1 MTNRIQLR
9 RTATTGNVPS
19 LAQLLEGELALN
31 LSDEDL
37 FVSTGSKVVHLNA
50 AASIKTDATHRFL
63 TDNQITELYAP
74 ASASVT
80 GNVKIGANINVNAT
94 GVISLDVADAST
106 MGLLSSF
113 DWKAFD
119 SKQANL
125 GYVPVNQAGDVMLGP
140 LVLNGAPTAANEA
153 ATKSYVDNQDALTV
167 KLAGDTMTGPLVLSA
182 DPAQNLGAATKQY
195 VDGAINTVSGRYGA
209 PVQDLAELTAL
220 LPAAREDKQMRLVED
235 TGAIYRYDAQSTD
248 VADGVGVLVSADAP
262 VTGRWI
268 KVQAATQNHENLF
281 GLLGG
286 AANDH
291 LHVTTAEKNSY
302 DAHLTDTALHVS
314 AAQSTWLDSIN
325 ASSTEVNYLIG
336 VSGPVQTQLDGKQAS
351 LGYTPVDKAGDTM
364 LGMLSLYADPTLAMH
379 AVNLS
384 YLESYVVNGGTF

>member
-9 RTATTGNVPS
+9 RTATPGNVPS

-31 LSDEDL
+31 LSDNDL
-37 FVSTGSKVVHLNA
+37 FVSTGAAVIHLNA
-50 AASIKTDATHRFL
+50 ASSIKTDATHRFL
-63 TDNQITELYAP
+63 TDNQIAELYAP

-80 GNVKIGANINVNAT
+80 GNVKIGANINVNAS
-94 GVISLDVADAST
+94 GVISLDVADVGTA
-106 MGLLSSF
+106 GLLSAA
-113 DWKAFD
+113 DWATFNG
-119 SKQANL
+119 KQANL
-125 GYVPVNQAGDVMLGP
+125 GYVPVNQAGDTMLGA
-140 LVLNGAPTAANEA
+140 LVLNGAPVLANEA
-153 ATKSYVDNQDALTV
+153 ATKSYVDNQDALNI
-167 KLAGDTMTGPLVLSA
+167 KLAGDTMTGLLVLSA

-209 PVQDLAELTAL
+209 PVQDLVDLTAV

-248 VADGVGVLVSADAP
+248 VADGSGILVSDDAP
-262 VTGRWI
+262 STGRWI

-291 LHVTTAEKNSY
+291 LHLTTAEKNSY
-302 DAHLTDTALHVS
+302 DAHLTDTDLHVT

-336 VSGPVQTQLDGKQAS
+336 VTSAVQTQLDGKQAN
-351 LGYTPVDKAGDTM
+351 LGYTAVNKAGDTM
-364 LGMLSLYADPTLAMH
+364 LGMLSLFADPSLAMH
-379 AVNLS
+379 AVSLQ